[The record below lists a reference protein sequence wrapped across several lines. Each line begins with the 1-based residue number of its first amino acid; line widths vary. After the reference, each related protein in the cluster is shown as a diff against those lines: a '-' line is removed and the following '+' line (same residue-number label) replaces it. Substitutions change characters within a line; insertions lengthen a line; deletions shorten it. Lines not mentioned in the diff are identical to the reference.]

1 MAGSTKGEFANYP
14 ARVVLTTNYVR
25 NVTTSN
31 CRASLN
37 GQSHAKFHFE
47 PFTSTWYP
55 NDTKIGKHTMAFMPF
70 ILDRSPTA
78 KLIKAIDSPERQ
90 PGQLEQLQQVMI
102 KDILQLP
109 YGYLD
114 QARRRA
120 QSMLPAAADNAERD
134 ILQSIYMSALRGI
147 QRIHMESRP

>member
-1 MAGSTKGEFANYP
+1 
-14 ARVVLTTNYVR
+14 
-25 NVTTSN
+25 
-31 CRASLN
+31 
-37 GQSHAKFHFE
+37 
-47 PFTSTWYP
+47 
-55 NDTKIGKHTMAFMPF
+55 MAFLPF

-102 KDILQLP
+102 RDILQLP

-114 QARRRA
+114 QALRRA